1 VAADTGVAV
10 EVIGEEVELHTS
22 NRRNHRQFGL
32 EQYRSLAFDLDN
44 QRNDHAEQPT

>member
-10 EVIGEEVELHTS
+10 EAIGEEEQHTS

-32 EQYRSLAFDLDN
+32 EQYRWLAFDLDN